1 MQRADT
7 VAHTSSLP
15 RPRKRFG
22 QHFLHD
28 PAVIDRIVAA
38 IAPSIDKRILE
49 IGPGRGALTR
59 PLLAA
64 AGHLDVVEVDRDLAR
79 LLPQQLNAGSDK
91 LRVHCIDALEFKL
104 DAVTTVDRPAIVVGN
119 LPYNIS
125 SPLLFHLLAQTEFIA
140 EMVFMLQKEVVERI
154 AAKPGGKEYG
164 RLSVMIQYHC
174 RVEHLFNIGPG
185 AFTPAPK
192 VESAVVRLTPRQQSA
207 SGRARSESTLREL
220 VRRAFTARRKTLRNA
235 LRDICTETMLISA
248 GIDPNQRAETLLVE
262 QFVRLANLKFEQQS
276 QLM

>member
-1 MQRADT
+1 M
-7 VAHTSSLP
+7 AHASSP

-28 PAVIDRIVAA
+28 PAIIDRIVAA
-38 IAPSIDKRILE
+38 IGPSAAKRIVE

-64 AGHLDVVEVDRDLAR
+64 TGSLDVIEIDRDLAR
-79 LLPQQLNAGSDK
+79 LLPQQLNADATH
-91 LRVHCIDALEFKL
+91 LRVHCLDALDFQL
-104 DAVTTVDRPAIVVGN
+104 SSITDADQPIVIVGN

-125 SPLLFHLLAQTEFIA
+125 SPLMFHLLEQTEFIA
-140 EMVFMLQKEVVERI
+140 QMVFMLQKEVVERA
-154 AAKPGGKEYG
+154 AAKPGGKDYG
-164 RLSVMIQYHC
+164 RLSVMMQYHC

-192 VESAVVRLTPRQQSA
+192 VDSAVVRLTPLRPSA
-207 SGRARSESTLREL
+207 GGGAVSELVLREL
-220 VRRAFTARRKTLRNA
+220 VRRAFCARRKTLRNA
-235 LRDICTETMLISA
+235 LRDFCTETMLIDA
-248 GIDPNQRAETLLVE
+248 GIDPNQRAETVSVE
-262 QFVRLANLKFEQQS
+262 QFVRLANLKFEQQN